1 MLNFMAL
8 GQPQECFFLGEFS
21 QPRHPKKKAGE
32 SNKGIFE
39 ILKKK
44 IAIS

>member
-1 MLNFMAL
+1 M
-8 GQPQECFFLGEFS
+8 GEEQCFSSWRILATWR
-21 QPRHPKKKAGE
+21 QKKGAGE

>member
-1 MLNFMAL
+1 VAVFFSFFWANFFNLAT
-8 GQPQECFFLGEFS
+8 
-21 QPRHPKKKAGE
+21 KKKGAGE

-44 IAIS
+44 KIAIS